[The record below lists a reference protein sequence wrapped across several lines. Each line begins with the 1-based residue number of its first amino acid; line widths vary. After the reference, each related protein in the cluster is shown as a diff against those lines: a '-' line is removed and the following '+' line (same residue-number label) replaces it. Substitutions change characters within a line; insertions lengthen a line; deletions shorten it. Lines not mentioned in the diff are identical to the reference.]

1 MNKQENN
8 IINFF
13 LAAAKAHPHKIA
25 IIYKEQAISFSQL
38 ADDIDATAIH
48 FQQNGIQQGD
58 KVLVFV
64 PMSIELYRI
73 LLALFK
79 IGAIV
84 IFLDEWV
91 SKKRMEESCK
101 LAQCDAFIGIW
112 KAKVFAQFSS
122 ELRKIPIKLGTTYR
136 NYPAKVFIPPFV
148 QPSDVALITFT
159 TGSTG
164 VPKAAM
170 RTHDILYHQFIALK
184 EIINP
189 TENDID
195 LCALP
200 IVLLIN
206 LGAGCTSVIANYNA
220 RKPAKLKETL
230 IIQQLQTHKIN
241 RAVGSPFLLKQLALY
256 CTAHNI
262 SLPHLQKIFTGGA
275 TVFIDDAKV
284 LHAAFPN
291 TKVVAVFGSTEAEP
305 ISAINI
311 VDLIKSNN
319 GLLQAGVNTGVPH
332 HCATT
337 KILNITDAPAEYADE
352 TALEKDCLPPNMI
365 GEIIVS
371 GKHVVQQYL
380 HNEAAVKRTKIFI
393 GNTCWHRTGDSGYLT
408 QEGNLYFTGRC
419 STLINDNGKIIST
432 LFYENN
438 LQSIAGVNIATII
451 KQHEKLLA
459 IVQIDNNANKENII
473 EAIKNLGIEN
483 ISFINK
489 MPRDSRHHSK
499 IDYNKLHQMYLSK

>member
-1 MNKQENN
+1 MNTQEDN

-13 LAAAKAHPHKIA
+13 LAAAKAHPHKVA
-25 IIYKEQAISFSQL
+25 IIHKEQSISFSQL
-38 ADDIDATAIH
+38 AADIHTTAIH
-48 FQQNGIQQGD
+48 FQQSGIQQGD

-79 IGAIV
+79 IGATV

-101 LAQCDAFIGIW
+101 LAQCHAFIGTW

-136 NYPAKVFIPPFV
+136 NHTSKVFKPPFV

-164 VPKAAM
+164 VPKAAI

-220 RKPAKLKETL
+220 RKPATLKEAL

-256 CTAHNI
+256 CTTHNI

-284 LHAAFPN
+284 LHTAFSH
-291 TKVVAVFGSTEAEP
+291 TQVVAVYGSTEAEP

-311 VDLIKSNN
+311 IDLINSNN
-319 GLLQAGVNTGVPH
+319 GLQQAGINTGVPH
-332 HCATT
+332 HCVTI
-337 KILNITDAPAEYADE
+337 KILKIIDTPAEYANE
-352 TALEKDCLPPNMI
+352 AALEKDCHAHNTI

-380 HNEAAVKRTKIFI
+380 HNQEAVKRTKIFI

-419 STLINDNGKIIST
+419 STLINNNGKIVST

-438 LQSIAGVNIATII
+438 LQAIAGVSIATVI
-451 KQHEKLLA
+451 KANEKLVA
-459 IVQIDNNANKENII
+459 VVEISDNGKKENISL
-473 EAIKNLGIEN
+473 AIHALGIKA
-483 ISFINK
+483 ISFVKK
-489 MPRDSRHHSK
+489 MPRDPRHHSK
-499 IDYNKLHQMYLSK
+499 IDYEKLKQIHF

>member
-1 MNKQENN
+1 MNTQEDN

-13 LAAAKAHPHKIA
+13 LAAAKAHPHKTA
-25 IIYKEQAISFSQL
+25 IIHKGQSIGFSQL
-38 ADDIDATAIH
+38 AADIHATAIH
-48 FQQNGIQQGD
+48 FQQSGIQQGH

-79 IGAIV
+79 IGATV

-101 LAQCDAFIGIW
+101 LAQCHAFIGTW
-112 KAKVFAQFSS
+112 KAKIFAQFSS

-136 NYPAKVFIPPFV
+136 YHTSKVFKPPFV

-170 RTHDILYHQFIALK
+170 RTHEVLHHQFIALK

-220 RKPAKLKETL
+220 RKPATLKEKL

-262 SLPHLQKIFTGGA
+262 ALPVLQKIFTGGA

-284 LHAAFPN
+284 LHAAFSN
-291 TKVVAVFGSTEAEP
+291 TQVVAVYGSTEAEP

-311 VDLIKSNN
+311 IDLINSNN
-319 GLLQAGVNTGVPH
+319 GLQQAGINTGVPH
-332 HCATT
+332 HCASI
-337 KILNITDAPAEYADE
+337 KILKITDAPAEYPNEA
-352 TALEKDCLPPNMI
+352 TLEKDCQPINMI

-438 LQSIAGVNIATII
+438 LQAIAGVNIATII

-459 IVQIDNNANKENII
+459 IVEIDKNANKENII
-473 EAIKNLGIEN
+473 AAVNNLGIEN
-483 ISFINK
+483 ISFINN
-489 MPRDSRHHSK
+489 MPRDPRHHSK
-499 IDYNKLHQMYLSK
+499 IDYDKLQQIYSQQ